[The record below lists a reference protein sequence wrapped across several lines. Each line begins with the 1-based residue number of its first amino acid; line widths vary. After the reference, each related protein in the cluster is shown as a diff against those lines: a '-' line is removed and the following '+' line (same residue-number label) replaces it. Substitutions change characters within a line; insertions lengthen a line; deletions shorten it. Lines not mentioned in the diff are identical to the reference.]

1 LNRLSRAK
9 RSPASGL
16 WKDGLKNA
24 KMQRNLFLLLALT
37 PAFGGYLLFTL
48 YPNMLS
54 VYYSLLNWN
63 GISEPEFVGL
73 SNFVTLFQDK
83 YVWRALLNNLFY
95 MATVPIAVISIS
107 LLLGYL
113 LANKGYKG
121 TSFFKVLFFFPNVL
135 STIVIA
141 LLWTFIYDGSFGLLN
156 DFLRLLG
163 VPIGNFYW
171 LGEARTALAAIVPP
185 YVWGGVGLYVIIFM
199 NAMTTI
205 PKSLYESAILEG
217 ARHMTILFRITIPL
231 IMPIVRISALFLIL
245 GTLKGFE
252 KQLILTN
259 GGPAGATDVVGLY
272 IFNLAFGTEN
282 HNYGYASAVG
292 MLLFVILVT
301 AKLLMDKYM
310 PDRSVEY

>member
-1 LNRLSRAK
+1 
-9 RSPASGL
+9 
-16 WKDGLKNA
+16 
-24 KMQRNLFLLLALT
+24 MQRNLFLLLALT

>member
-1 LNRLSRAK
+1 MNRLSRVK